1 METNLVFIYFNY
13 GFISAEIT
21 KLETKHVPLIEA
33 FSIVKNT
40 EPKIEK
46 NTGNKKEI

>member
-13 GFISAEIT
+13 GFIRAEIT
-21 KLETKHVPLIEA
+21 KLETKHVPFIETL
-33 FSIVKNT
+33 SIVKNT

-46 NTGNKKEI
+46 KTGNKKKI